1 MYSSTPLVI
10 NKTAPGGIKRFVV
23 VVKEVLFSPN
33 SFFAAMKDTT
43 TLPNPYLFLAV
54 CSLIHTLM
62 VVLTLKKISFMLIFL
77 ALANGMLM
85 PFVTSWLLFF
95 ILTRLFKGVG
105 TYDDSLRINVYAGST
120 VLFSW
125 IPMGGFLLEIYR
137 LYLIS
142 AGLYYVFAVRPVK
155 AWLAIA
161 MTVLVYTLV
170 FSGISQLSAVLGVS
184 IGG

>member
-33 SFFAAMKDTT
+33 SFFAAMKGTT

-54 CSLIHTLM
+54 CTLIHTLM

-77 ALANGMLM
+77 ALVNGMLM
-85 PFVTSWLLFF
+85 PFVTAWLLFF
-95 ILTRLFKGVG
+95 IITRMFKGLG
-105 TYDDSLRINVYAGST
+105 TYEDSLRINVYAGST

-125 IPMGGFLLEIYR
+125 IPMGGFLLELYR

-142 AGLYYVFAVRPVK
+142 AGFGHVFAVRPVK

-161 MTVLVYTLV
+161 MAVFLYTLV
-170 FSGISQLSAVLGVS
+170 FSGINQIAIALKWSV
-184 IGG
+184 GG